1 LEQAYRAADRLLEEI
16 KQKGYSEVAVFAVRL
31 AVEEALNN
39 AMKHGNGL
47 DPAKSARLTYEVT
60 DARIDI
66 RIADEGPGFNFQQVP
81 DPTLDENI
89 EKPTGRGIMLMRAYM
104 DTLEFNET
112 GNEIHMVKLNK

>member
-60 DARIDI
+60 DERIDI